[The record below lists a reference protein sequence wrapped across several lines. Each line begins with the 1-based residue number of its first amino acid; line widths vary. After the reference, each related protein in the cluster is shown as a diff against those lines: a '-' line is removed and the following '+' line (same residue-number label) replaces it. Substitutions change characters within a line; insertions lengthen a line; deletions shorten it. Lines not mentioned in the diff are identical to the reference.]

1 MTEEW
6 RWQDHYPSELEY
18 ARQIYSD
25 THKMVYGSRHI
36 PPHNDVERLWEGVD
50 ALYAEMD
57 ELYEEEHSARAEA
70 HATE

>member
-6 RWQDHYPSELEY
+6 RWQDHYPSELEF

-36 PPHNDVERLWEGVD
+36 PNQDDVELLWEGVD
-50 ALYAEMD
+50 ALYAEAD
-57 ELYEEEHSARAEA
+57 RLYEEECQQEAEA
-70 HATE
+70 LATQ